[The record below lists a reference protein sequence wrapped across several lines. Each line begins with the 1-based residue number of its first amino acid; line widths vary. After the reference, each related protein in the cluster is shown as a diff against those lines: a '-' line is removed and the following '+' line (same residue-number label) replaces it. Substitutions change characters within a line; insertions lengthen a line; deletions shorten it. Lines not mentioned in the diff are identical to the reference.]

1 MREQHSELYAD
12 GHEFNPRVEP
22 IFLQLKILDIYKIND
37 YLCSL
42 FMYRFNYCQNLP
54 DFYDYFKQNNELH
67 NYNTQNSTKLH
78 VSYKRTNYCKYTVFN
93 KGVSIRNCLDEEI
106 KNIKSYFSF
115 KKTAI
120 VCVFH
125 CKLSLLRCVND

>member
-1 MREQHSELYAD
+1 MDHS
-12 GHEFNPRVEP
+12 EP

-54 DFYDYFKQNNELH
+54 NFYNDYFKQNNELH

-78 VSYKRTNYCKYTVFN
+78 MSYKRTN
-93 KGVSIRNCLDEEI
+93 E
-106 KNIKSYFSF
+106 
-115 KKTAI
+115 KTAI
-120 VCVFH
+120 FLCLCSSPYLVFSFL
-125 CKLSLLRCVND
+125 KSFST